1 MLFSLD
7 LKREFSSR
15 RESLLLHKKGPF
27 LALRCSCIACLGVP
41 RVREDLCN
49 CSVVHLRL
57 CRCRFPFK
65 SLGIPKTLREIHFD
79 FQHSFSRLSCVT
91 QKKYFLTLFLL
102 FPYSC
107 LTLLLLTSCLT
118 CRKCI
123 TTLCHLLMIW
133 V

>member
-91 QKKYFLTLFLL
+91 QKNTSLLSFYSSLTLVLL
-102 FPYSC
+102 FSYSHPVLHVVSVSQPYAIFS
-107 LTLLLLTSCLT
+107 
-118 CRKCI
+118 
-123 TTLCHLLMIW
+123 
-133 V
+133 